1 MIDSVQL
8 ILLLVIITLTVL
20 LVILGVQVFYILRD
34 LRQTVKKTNKILEN
48 ADSITEGIQGPI
60 TAISSFVLGAKATS
74 LLSIVRLVKGFLGH
88 DRESERRHHKE

>member
-20 LVILGVQVFYILRD
+20 LVILGIQVFYILRD
-34 LRQTVKKTNKILEN
+34 LRQTVRKTNRILDN

-60 TAISSFVLGAKATS
+60 TAISSFVLGTKATS
-74 LLSIVRLVKGFLGH
+74 LLSIVGFIKHVLGQ
-88 DRESERRHHKE
+88 DKEDKKNKNE

>member
-60 TAISSFVLGAKATS
+60 TAISSFVLGSKATS
-74 LLSIVRLVKGFLGH
+74 LLSIARLVKGFLGR
-88 DRESERRHHKE
+88 DREDDRKHHRE

>member
-34 LRQTVKKTNKILEN
+34 LRQTVKKTNKILDN
-48 ADSITEGIQGPI
+48 ADSITEGIEGPI
-60 TAISSFVLGAKATS
+60 SAISSFVLGAKATS
-74 LLSIVRLVKGFLGH
+74 LLSIARLVKNFLGR
-88 DRESERRHHKE
+88 DREDEKRHRHE